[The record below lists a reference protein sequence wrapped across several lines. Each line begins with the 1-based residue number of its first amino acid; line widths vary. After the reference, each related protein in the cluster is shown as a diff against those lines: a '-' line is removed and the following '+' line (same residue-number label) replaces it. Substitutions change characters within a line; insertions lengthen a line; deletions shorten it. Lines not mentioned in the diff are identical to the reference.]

1 MAKKPNKP
9 YSGVQSQQ
17 ASIVAPKKFS
27 NGLIENSGHL
37 DLLKD
42 KELHATLEK
51 DQQALHRLEQYI
63 KELLDSKSRFELQR
77 EQLNIQSQE
86 LTKAK
91 VLFDEERIDLE
102 TAQLSFNQQQ
112 TLYMQNKAYLDEQ
125 QKSHQQKSLQLSL
138 ELDQLA
144 ALKRSAELGFAEEK
158 QAAIRE
164 KGKELEE
171 LHVQHLLSLQTT
183 SAEIELKKKNL
194 YEREQLLIVREST
207 ANAGFLEEQK
217 NIQIQFQKDMA
228 IKKEQ
233 QEAELILKLEE
244 IQNRQNELDNALDR
258 IHAQKLQLE
267 AMEKRLDLDKQKQ
280 ASWEKA
286 KQEEIQERFELQI
299 KELNRSLELAKDSR
313 QKAFDRIDDLLAKLA
328 QFEDLQRQLDEQDI
342 GSLQDEM
349 QSLRLKNSELRNEL
363 GERKEEGLFEEN
375 QRLREQKTTLEQS
388 MQKLDSKYTEVEAE
402 RGKLKRSAI
411 EHLNLMQEKK
421 VLDNH
426 KRLMDSHIQQLTEQ
440 IDDLEA
446 RQHGKSPFPALS
458 GMDDNISYGQP
469 AVGLQP
475 IYDLA
480 KFARQM
486 RAGIAK
492 QKLFYSDTDIR
503 LFIAGLAMSKLHLLQ
518 GMSGTGK
525 TSLARAFA
533 KAINNIH
540 HPDEKIAAEHE
551 EQYCSLV
558 RVQAGWRDREDLLGH
573 FNAFEKRF
581 YEQEALKALYR
592 AQQPKFA
599 DTVQII
605 LLDEM
610 NLSQPEQYF
619 AEFLSVLE
627 TPDRSH
633 IDLLTSPN
641 DKAPRMFGGK
651 KSIKVPNN
659 VWFIGTANHDETT
672 KEFADKTYDR
682 AHVMEIKRSKQEA
695 VEEYQPTSYSF
706 KSLQEQF
713 DSVCKTDEKSI
724 QELFHQLGQSDL
736 SKALGQI
743 KIGWGN
749 RLERNAKSFIPVFQA
764 TGGTRGEAL
773 DHLLATKL
781 FRSGK
786 VTGRYDTNE
795 EKIKNIM
802 DALEK
807 TWTSLNLP
815 ESPYVSIGLLEDDIK
830 RFQQGGV

>member
-1 MAKKPNKP
+1 MAKPTKKPIQNLQTQQ
-9 YSGVQSQQ
+9 QSN
-17 ASIVAPKKFS
+17 ATAKKFS
-27 NGLIENSGHL
+27 NELIENSGHL
-37 DLLKD
+37 ELVKD
-42 KELHATLEK
+42 KELHATFERDK
-51 DQQALHRLEQYI
+51 QALQRLEQYL
-63 KELLDSKSRFELQR
+63 KELASQKTDFELKS
-77 EQLNIQSQE
+77 EQVSKQSLELSKGQIVLDKERTEFQEAQVLLNQ
-86 LTKAK
+86 
-91 VLFDEERIDLE
+91 
-102 TAQLSFNQQQ
+102 QLSLYEQNQA
-112 TLYMQNKAYLDEQ
+112 TLIEQ
-125 QKSHQQKSLQLSL
+125 QKNQQQKSLQLAL

-144 ALKRSAELGFAEEK
+144 ALKRSAELGFAQEK
-158 QAAIRE
+158 QAAISQ
-164 KGKELEE
+164 KVKELDQ
-171 LHVQHLLSLQTT
+171 LHTQHLLSLQTS
-183 SAEIELKKKNL
+183 SASIELKKKEL
-194 YEREQLLIVREST
+194 HEREQLLIVREST
-207 ANAGFLEEQK
+207 ANAGFLEEQQK
-217 NIQIQFQKDMA
+217 LQAQFQENFAM
-228 IKKEQ
+228 KKAQ
-233 QEAELILKLEE
+233 QEEDLFLQLQQIKD
-244 IQNRQNELDNALDR
+244 RQIELDNESNR
-258 IHAQKLQLE
+258 QQTQKLQLE
-267 AMEKRLDLDKQKQ
+267 VIENRLVSDKQKQ
-280 ASWEKA
+280 AVWEKA
-286 KQEEIQERFELQI
+286 KREEIQEGFEQQI
-299 KELNRSLELAKDSR
+299 KELNRRLESAKESQQSAFGRIDELVDELAM
-313 QKAFDRIDDLLAKLA
+313 
-328 QFEDLQRQLDEQDI
+328 FEDLKRQLNEQNI
-342 GSLQDEM
+342 SSLQDEM
-349 QSLRLKNSELRNEL
+349 QKLRQENRELRA
-363 GERKEEGLFEEN
+363 ERADRQEDGLFEEN
-375 QRLREQKTTLEQS
+375 QRLREQKMTLEQS
-388 MQKLDSKYTEVEAE
+388 MQKLDGKYAEAEAE

-411 EHLNLMQEKK
+411 EHINLMQEKK
-421 VLDNH
+421 ILDNH

-458 GMDDNISYGQP
+458 GMDDNISFGQP

-475 IYDLA
+475 VYDLA

-551 EQYCSLV
+551 EQYCSMV

-682 AHVMEIKRSKQEA
+682 AHVMEIKRSKPEV
-695 VEEYQPTSYSF
+695 VEEYQPKSYSF

-713 DSVCKTDEKSI
+713 DSVCKSDEKSI
-724 QELFHQLGQSDL
+724 QELFQQLSQSDL

-764 TGGTRGEAL
+764 AGGTRGEAL

-781 FRSGK
+781 FRGGK

-795 EKIKNIM
+795 EKIKNIK
-802 DALEK
+802 DSLEK
-807 TWTSLNLP
+807 TWATLNLP
-815 ESPYVSIGLLEDDIK
+815 ELPYVSIALLEDDIQ